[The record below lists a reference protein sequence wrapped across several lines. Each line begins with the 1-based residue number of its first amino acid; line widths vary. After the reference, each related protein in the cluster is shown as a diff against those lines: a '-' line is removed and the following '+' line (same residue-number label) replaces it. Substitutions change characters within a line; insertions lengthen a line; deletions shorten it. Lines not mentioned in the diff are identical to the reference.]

1 MSIWNSREL
10 DAIGS
15 ASELHVTTRRPDG
28 TLRPDVPIWVVR
40 VGDDLY
46 IRSYRGP
53 DGAWFRHASTQGT
66 AHIRAA
72 GIERDVTVT
81 VPAQQARAD
90 IDDAYRAK
98 YARYGSTYVQ
108 QMTAD
113 TAAATT
119 LRLAPA
125 R

>member
-1 MSIWNSREL
+1 MSTWNSREP

-15 ASELHVTTRRPDG
+15 ASELHITTRRPDG
-28 TLRPDVPIWVVR
+28 TLRPHVPIWVVR

-46 IRSYRGP
+46 VRSYRGP
-53 DGAWFRHASTQGT
+53 EGAWFRHASTQGT
-66 AHIRAA
+66 AHISAA
-72 GIERDVTVT
+72 GIDREVTV

-90 IDDAYRAK
+90 IDDAYRTK